1 MRVLLL
7 HQPEGDS
14 TGDELAAGGVEV
26 VRASDLRDIDEA
38 LAESGADLCIL
49 WGRGDEDAEL
59 CAAVRSTPVGAV
71 LPVLAVGGAGW
82 AISDRETA
90 IEAGADSFV
99 DGTADPSAA
108 LAKARTLL
116 GLGGGEVEETD
127 APVEQALEAAK
138 GLGAEGEPTAVRKD
152 ERETAA
158 GEESVLEV
166 IDRVERSLGSESQAP
181 GESTPPPTEDL
192 DALDIEADL
201 GRPASENEGWPE
213 EGERVGEPEGKDEF
227 ESRDE
232 RGAGAEEDRDVS
244 EQGIV
249 SAEDDE
255 QETQRLADTAFDTGR
270 LEEERLWDLLARLLS
285 EKRSGVLTLRRD
297 EVERRIHLDRGE
309 PILAG
314 SSSRDDRLVELLY
327 REGRLTEE
335 QYQQAVLAVG
345 ASGRRVG
352 AVLVERGFIASR
364 ELFPLVRHHYEALIF
379 DTFGWREGTWRFE
392 SGEELR
398 RERILLDLSAGT
410 LIVEGV
416 RSRADPRDVDARIP
430 PGVHPLARELGIFPL
445 DRIALS
451 PEERQL
457 LEICDGTLSTEG
469 IALRLGMADNELRAL
484 LLGLAALEWIEP
496 GEVSEGERTGAAR
509 RSGAAIGAAGSS
521 ARVERAR
528 VDDKRDQVEE
538 GTYFAILEVAPAASG
553 HEIRKAY
560 RRLRGLFAPERFAVE
575 DLADLRTDAEVIRT
589 ILDEAYEILR
599 DPARREA
606 YRQALEQ
613 GPAA

>member
-1 MRVLLL
+1 MLLL

-14 TGDELAAGGVEV
+14 TGDELAAGGIEV
-26 VRASDLRDIDEA
+26 VRASDLSDIDAA

-49 WGRGDEDAEL
+49 WGRGDEDTEL

-71 LPVLAVGGAGW
+71 LPVLAVGGEGW

-127 APVEQALEAAK
+127 VPVERALEAAK
-138 GLGAEGEPTAVRKD
+138 GLGAEGEPTAVRGD

-166 IDRVERSLGSESQAP
+166 IDRVERSLGSESEAP

-192 DALDIEADL
+192 DSLDIEADL
-201 GRPASENEGWPE
+201 GRPATEAEGWAE
-213 EGERVGEPEGKDEF
+213 ESEPHRE
-227 ESRDE
+227 RDE
-232 RGAGAEEDRDVS
+232 EAASERGDDRDAGAEEERDVS
-244 EQGIV
+244 EEVTV
-249 SAEDDE
+249 SFGDDE
-255 QETQRLADTAFDTGR
+255 QETQRLTGAGFDAGR
-270 LEEERLWDLLARLLS
+270 LEDERLWDLLARLLS
-285 EKRSGVLTLRRD
+285 EKRSGVLALRSD

-309 PILAG
+309 PILAS
-314 SSSRDDRLVELLY
+314 SSSREDRLVELLY

-335 QYQQAVLAVG
+335 QYQQAVLTVG

-364 ELFPLVRHHYEALIF
+364 ELFPLVRHHYETLIF

-416 RSRADPRDVDARIP
+416 RSRADPRDVDALMP
-430 PGVHPLARELGIFPL
+430 PGAHPVARERGICPL
-445 DRIALS
+445 EQISLS

-469 IALRLGMADNELRAL
+469 IALRLGMDGGELRAL
-484 LLGLAALEWIEP
+484 LLGLAALEWVGP
-496 GEVSEGERTGAAR
+496 GEVREGERTGTAR
-509 RSGAAIGAAGSS
+509 RSGAARSAAGSS
-521 ARVERAR
+521 TRVERAR
-528 VDDKRDQVEE
+528 VLDKKDQVEE

-553 HEIRKAY
+553 HETRKAY

-606 YRQALEQ
+606 YRQALEE